1 MQERLTHRSGSE
13 LNRMSSVS
21 HGQYLLA
28 RVEASGHA
36 IPRHALARPP
46 GLNLLINH
54 SVRLLRSSEEAWGN
68 AQTLYASAVSR
79 HAAAQQAAK
88 AITRPAIGT
97 DRKTIAIGAE
107 LRPADIA
114 QNSGGR

>member
-1 MQERLTHRSGSE
+1 MQERLTHHSGSE

-21 HGQYLLA
+21 HGHQTQLA
-28 RVEASGHA
+28 DKSQR
-36 IPRHALARPP
+36 
-46 GLNLLINH
+46 
-54 SVRLLRSSEEAWGN
+54 VRLLRSSEEAWGN